1 MDPSCRNKL
10 MSKNKNITRR
20 ISREIVL
27 QALYAYE
34 LNKIDSD
41 LDISKSKKNDFLKI
55 ILKNHVID
63 KNGKTFINKLYDL
76 NIEKSKW
83 SREKIEQKLENWD
96 ITRVA
101 TIDLLILQM
110 MIVEMFFVEEVP
122 LKVSITEGVEI
133 ARKFSTDE
141 SSSFVNGILDS
152 FYQVLNNE

>member
-1 MDPSCRNKL
+1 

-63 KNGKTFINKLYDL
+63 KNGKIFINKLYDL
-76 NIEKSKW
+76 NVEKSKW

>member
-1 MDPSCRNKL
+1 

-63 KNGKTFINKLYDL
+63 KNGKIFINKLYDL
-76 NIEKSKW
+76 NVEKSKW
-83 SREKIEQKLENWD
+83 SREKIEEKLENWD

>member
-1 MDPSCRNKL
+1 M
-10 MSKNKNITRR
+10 
-20 ISREIVL
+20 
-27 QALYAYE
+27 
-34 LNKIDSD
+34 
-41 LDISKSKKNDFLKI
+41 DISKSKKNDFLKI

-76 NIEKSKW
+76 NVEKSKW
-83 SREKIEQKLENWD
+83 SREKIEEKLENWD

>member
-1 MDPSCRNKL
+1 
-10 MSKNKNITRR
+10 MSKNKNTTRR

-63 KNGKTFINKLYDL
+63 KNGKIFINKLYDL
-76 NIEKSKW
+76 NVEKSEW

>member
-1 MDPSCRNKL
+1 

-76 NIEKSKW
+76 NVEKSKW
-83 SREKIEQKLENWD
+83 SREKIEEKLENWD

>member
-1 MDPSCRNKL
+1 

-34 LNKIDSD
+34 LNKIDSES
-41 LDISKSKKNDFLKI
+41 DISRSQKNDFLKI
-55 ILKNHVID
+55 ILKNHIID

-76 NIEKSKW
+76 NIEKSEW
-83 SREKIEQKLENWD
+83 SRSQIEEKLENWD

-152 FYQVLNNE
+152 FYKVLNNE

>member
-1 MDPSCRNKL
+1 

-76 NIEKSKW
+76 NVEKSEW

>member
-1 MDPSCRNKL
+1 

-76 NIEKSKW
+76 NVEKSKW

>member
-76 NIEKSKW
+76 NVEKSKW

>member
-1 MDPSCRNKL
+1 

>member
-1 MDPSCRNKL
+1 
-10 MSKNKNITRR
+10 MSKIKNTSRR
-20 ISREIVL
+20 LSSEIVL

-76 NIEKSKW
+76 NVEKSKW
-83 SREKIEQKLENWD
+83 SREKIEEKLENWD

-110 MIVEMFFVEEVP
+110 MIVEMFFVDDVP

-133 ARKFSTDE
+133 AKKFSTDE
-141 SSSFVNGILDS
+141 SSSFINGILDS
-152 FYQVLNNE
+152 FYKVLNNE